1 VSVTQAALKRSALPG
16 QVVPVPRPMLAAVAG
31 NPNVGKSTLFNGLS
45 GAAAETAH
53 FPGVTVAT
61 ASERAEW
68 AGRAVELVDLPGT
81 YGLGARS
88 EDERLA
94 WEFLLTRH
102 PDVVIAVVDAC
113 NLARSIYVVLQ
124 MQDMGLPLVIA
135 LNMADEA
142 ERRSLT
148 IDAARLARELAV
160 SVVRTSA
167 LDGEGIDEVRQVA
180 LAAAGRG
187 EGRVAHLT
195 YSAPVE
201 ERLAVVAAAFDG
213 SGELCDPACPA
224 AVCGLG
230 PRGAA
235 FAVTEG
241 FGRVLEIREVAALVD
256 HARCRLPQLPAAEAD
271 DVIALQIAR
280 ERHEAAAR
288 LSEAVAGHRSEA
300 AGDRWWRLATA
311 PRTGVPILLAVLAGM
326 FAGLFYLGG
335 LISNLLTHGWDAG
348 PAPLI
353 THGVHALLGSGV
365 LGNTLLWGINGGVFA
380 TLAVGV
386 PYIMTFY
393 LMMAVLE
400 DTGYVN
406 AVAYLSDRL
415 MRRFGLQ
422 GRAVIPLIAAGG
434 CNVPAIMGARVLTSH
449 RERIIASTLITLV
462 PCSARTAV
470 VVGAVSLYA
479 GWQWALFVYGVVL
492 LVGVA
497 AGLVLNR
504 LLPGKPGSLVMEMFP
519 LRKPSAWLVVRKTWA
534 RLRDFVWVAAPIIIA
549 GSLLLGGL
557 YESGLMWHLTRPL
570 SPVIEGWL
578 GLPAVAGLTLVFAI
592 LRKELALQLLVAFA
606 VVVYGGAAHN
616 LLHFMT
622 VHQLVVYALVSCLY
636 VPCAST
642 IAVLGRELGWRAAG
656 LISAGTLA
664 VALVV
669 GGAAAHLLPFI

>member
-1 VSVTQAALKRSALPG
+1 MKRT
-16 QVVPVPRPMLAAVAG
+16 PVPEPVTPVQPSLLLAVAG

-61 ASERAEW
+61 ASEQVEW
-68 AGRAVELVDLPGT
+68 GGHSVELVDLPGT

-124 MQDMGLPLVIA
+124 MLDMGLPLVVA
-135 LNMADEA
+135 VNMADEA

-148 IDAARLARELAV
+148 IDVPRLARELGV
-160 SVVRTSA
+160 HVVRTVA
-167 LDGEGIDEVRQVA
+167 LEGEGVDELRRAA

-187 EGRVAHLT
+187 RPMVRT
-195 YSAPVE
+195 YSAPLE
-201 ERLAVVAAAFDG
+201 KRLATVGAAFSQD
-213 SGELCDPACPA
+213 GELCDPLCPA

-241 FGRVLEIREVAALVD
+241 FGRVLEISQMAALVE
-256 HARCRLPQLPAAEAD
+256 HARCRLPQPPAEID
-271 DVIALQIAR
+271 DVTALQVAN
-280 ERHEAAAR
+280 ERHRTAAR
-288 LSEAVAGHRSEA
+288 LAEAVAGQRREA
-300 AGDRWWRLATA
+300 AGDRWWRIATA
-311 PRTGVPILLAVLAGM
+311 PRTGVPLLLVVLTAIFG
-326 FAGLFYLGG
+326 ALFYLGG

-348 PAPLI
+348 PAPLL
-353 THGVHALLGSGV
+353 THSIHALLGSGV
-365 LGNTLLWGINGGVFA
+365 LGNTILWGINGGVFA

-406 AVAYLSDRL
+406 AVAYLTDRL

-434 CNVPAIMGARVLTSH
+434 CNVPAIMGARVLTSK

-470 VVGAVSLYA
+470 IVGAVSLYA
-479 GWQWALFVYGVVL
+479 GWQWALFVYAVVL
-492 LVGVA
+492 IVGVA
-497 AGLVLNR
+497 AGLGLNR
-504 LLPGKPGSLVMEMFP
+504 LLPGKPGDLVMEMFP
-519 LRKPSAWLVVRKTWA
+519 LRRPSAWLVVRKTWA
-534 RLRDFVWVAAPIIIA
+534 RLRDFVWVAAPIIIG
-549 GSLLLGGL
+549 GSVLLGAL
-557 YESGLMWHLTRPL
+557 YESGLVWHLTRPL
-570 SPVIEGWL
+570 SPVVEGWL
-578 GLPAVAGLTLVFAI
+578 GLPAVAGLTLLFAV
-592 LRKELALQLLVAFA
+592 LRKELALQLLVALA
-606 VVVYGGAAHN
+606 VVAYGGAAHN

-642 IAVLGRELGWRAAG
+642 IAVLGRELGWKVAG

-669 GGAAAHLLPFI
+669 GGAVAHVLPLI

>member
-1 VSVTQAALKRSALPG
+1 MSFTPAALKRTP
-16 QVVPVPRPMLAAVAG
+16 VPVPVTPVQPSLLVAVAG

-61 ASERAEW
+61 ASEQVEW
-68 AGRAVELVDLPGT
+68 GGHSVELVDLPGT

-124 MQDMGLPLVIA
+124 MLDLGLPLVVA
-135 LNMADEA
+135 VNMADEA
-142 ERRSLT
+142 ERRSLS
-148 IDAARLARELAV
+148 IDVPRLARELGV
-160 SVVRTSA
+160 HVVRTVA
-167 LDGEGIDEVRQVA
+167 IEDEGVDELRRAA

-187 EGRVAHLT
+187 RQAIRT
-195 YSAPVE
+195 YSAPLE
-201 ERLAVVAAAFDG
+201 ERLATVGAAFRQDG
-213 SGELCDPACPA
+213 ESCDPLCPA
-224 AVCGLG
+224 ALCGLG

-241 FGRVLEIREVAALVD
+241 FGRILEISQLAALVEQ
-256 HARCRLPQLPAAEAD
+256 ARCRLPQPPPAEVD
-271 DVIALQIAR
+271 DVIALQIAG
-280 ERHEAAAR
+280 ERHKAAAA
-288 LSEAVAGHRSEA
+288 LAEAVAGPRRQA
-300 AGDRWWRLATA
+300 AGDRWWRIATA
-311 PRTGVPILLAVLAGM
+311 PRTGVPLLVAVLAAIFG
-326 FAGLFYLGG
+326 GLFYLGG
-335 LISNLLTHGWDAG
+335 LISTLLTHGWSAG
-348 PAPLI
+348 PAPLL
-353 THGVHALLGSGV
+353 THGIHSLLGSGV
-365 LGNTLLWGINGGVFA
+365 LGNTVLWGINGGVFA

-406 AVAYLSDRL
+406 AVAYLTDRL

-434 CNVPAIMGARVLTSH
+434 CNVPAIMGARVLTSR

-479 GWQWALFVYGVVL
+479 GWQWAMFVYGVVL
-492 LVGVA
+492 VVGVT
-497 AGLVLNR
+497 AGLGLNR
-504 LLPGKPGSLVMEMFP
+504 LLPGKPGGLVMEMFP
-519 LRKPSAWLVVRKTWA
+519 LRRPSAWLVVRKTWA

-549 GSLLLGGL
+549 GSLLLGAL
-557 YESGLMWHLTRPL
+557 YESGLVWHLTRPL
-570 SPVIEGWL
+570 APVVQGWL
-578 GLPAVAGLTLVFAI
+578 GLPAVAGLTLLFAV
-592 LRKELALQLLVAFA
+592 LRKELALQLLVALA
-606 VVVYGGAAHN
+606 VVAYGGAAHN
-616 LLHFMT
+616 LLQFMT

-642 IAVLGRELGWRAAG
+642 IAVLGRELGWKVAG

-669 GGAAAHLLPFI
+669 GGAVAHLLPLL